1 MTRHARERIRG
12 MRIAVSTNTRP
23 DIALTIDLV
32 PRIGQD
38 NRRRRRETA
47 RNRGSRYRE
56 TSFVCARFDVARY
69 RKIWRNFGR
78 LYSQIIKL
86 KKNQSRK
93 NVLSLIIEKY
103 RREAIVVN
111 EPRGHL

>member
-1 MTRHARERIRG
+1 MDGVTRHARERIRG

-56 TSFVCARFDVARY
+56 TSFVCARFDVARC
-69 RKIWRNFGR
+69 
-78 LYSQIIKL
+78 
-86 KKNQSRK
+86 
-93 NVLSLIIEKY
+93 IEKFGEIADY
-103 RREAIVVN
+103 IRK
-111 EPRGHL
+111 